1 MRAGVKF
8 LLIAAAVAA
17 AATCALLLRGPG
29 GAADADVATVNAP
42 SNRIAEAKA
51 DMKRTARLKR
61 IAADKVE
68 EIVQPKEKP
77 VIDIDEEEEAKLAE
91 EMVEVLNAI
100 REALEANDFATLQ
113 KAIARMKALGLGA
126 SDGSGNWLSHIPEKL
141 KLSAVSSLGWFG
153 SEGIPELIEF
163 LGDDNPEVAEQAMNQ
178 FELALQDFSLG
189 DRGRAE
195 IIKTVSQII
204 TDSRDLDWI
213 LTTALDSRPS
223 VGVETL
229 SFISAKGTPEA
240 REMVGD
246 YIDFFTGGEG
256 VRTAADA
263 EQWLID
269 HPDEDWA
276 EDFFGPVK

>member
-1 MRAGVKF
+1 MRTIAKYM
-8 LLIAAAVAA
+8 LLAAAAVVVAA
-17 AATCALLLRGPG
+17 CALLLRGRASEDSS
-29 GAADADVATVNAP
+29 GAAANAQ

-51 DMKRTARLKR
+51 DVKRPARRQR
-61 IAADKVE
+61 ISASKVE
-68 EIVQPKEKP
+68 EARRPAEKP
-77 VIDIDEEEEAKLAE
+77 TIDVDEEEEAKLAK
-91 EMVEVLNAI
+91 EMVEVLDAI
-100 REALEANDFATLQ
+100 REALKANDFSMLQ
-113 KAIARMKALGLGA
+113 KAIARMKALGLKESGGK
-126 SDGSGNWLSHIPEKL
+126 GSWLNHVPERL

-163 LGDDNPEVAEQAMNQ
+163 LGDENADVAEQAMNQ

-223 VGVETL
+223 VGVDTF
-229 SFISAKGTPEA
+229 SFISANGTPEA
-240 REMVGD
+240 REMIGD

-263 EQWLID
+263 EQWLVD

-276 EDFFGPVK
+276 EDFFGPIK